1 MPDVL
6 RTLGATV
13 LTFGIAGFGVV
24 RLMLPAALRDYEL
37 LWVLP
42 TGGCVLGL
50 ALTVL
55 GFAAVPYPA
64 ALAVVLAAG
73 LALGAYAVRRRGW
86 PVMPA
91 AGVAWGAL
99 LAVLIMGVTLV
110 PMLTE
115 LRYVAPTG
123 TGSDAHVATGV
134 AQFLKH
140 SYPTSVN
147 VSQPIN
153 QMQPTWQSKYPIY
166 YAFAAV
172 SSVSGLATW
181 QVLPTLAA
189 AMLGLAAFGLFLVA
203 RQVLRAPVAVSL
215 AAMAVAALDREAL
228 HTVMNPYF
236 NQTWGFF
243 AMPFT
248 LVSAWWL
255 VQPGI
260 SRSART
266 GLGVLLVLFGLVLV
280 LAYPLAAPIPIVP
293 IAVFLWDA
301 RRRRIKSGERVV
313 RLADFYRGR
322 RSLVWMIP
330 VGVLLAIPIAGAI
343 DKGVAAAKVL
353 LPGHSLLPWSGD
365 LTHYIPFDRFLSLPN
380 SPASLILVA
389 GVLALAVVGLWRQ
402 PRALSWGLGGL
413 LALGLLIAIYLRQR
427 AYGWYFEFK
436 LLAFIGPLL
445 LLIAVVGAGR
455 LRRAAIPCI
464 AVLAVCTAGSLVAE
478 LKATGF
484 QLGKP
489 TIHLSSWAR
498 SVPDGASIR
507 LDMPPPDQLWAAY
520 FLAARPLCS
529 QLPLLGNRL
538 PARPHL
544 AQGGLHRGLQRL
556 APSPRRA
563 RVAAQGRTRV
573 FALPGEPRRARRRPL
588 LPATPRPHLQRRRA
602 QPVLKSP
609 HAAPSRR
616 SRKANSQCPDTSRR
630 GRAAA
635 APARARSARPPRSGP
650 VPRG

>member
-1 MPDVL
+1 MAFAALVLHFDHSPLYKALKPMPDVL
-6 RTLGATV
+6 RTLGATA
-13 LTFGIAGFGVV
+13 LTYGIAGFGVV
-24 RLMLPAALRDYEL
+24 RLLLPAALQDYEL

-55 GFAAVPYPA
+55 GFAAVPYPV
-64 ALAVVLAAG
+64 ALALTLAAG
-73 LALGAYAVRRRGW
+73 LALSGYAVRRRGW
-86 PVMPA
+86 PGAPA
-91 AGVAWGAL
+91 TRLAWPAL
-99 LAVLIMGVTLV
+99 LAVLIMGVTLM

-181 QVLPTLAA
+181 QVLPALAA

-203 RQVLRAPVAVSL
+203 RKVLRAPVAISL

-248 LVSAWWL
+248 LVTAWWL

-260 SRSART
+260 GRAAR
-266 GLGVLLVLFGLVLV
+266 GALGVLLLLFGLVLV

-301 RRRRIKSGERVV
+301 RRRRIKSGERVM
-313 RLADFYRGR
+313 RLSDFYRGR
-322 RSLVWMIP
+322 RSLLWMVP
-330 VGVLLAIPIAGAI
+330 LAVLLAIPIAGAI

-380 SPASLILVA
+380 SPASLVLVA

-455 LRRAAIPCI
+455 LRRAAVPCI
-464 AVLAVCTAGSLVAE
+464 AVLAVLSAGSLVAE
-478 LKATGF
+478 VEATGF
-484 QLGKP
+484 QLGRP
-489 TIHLSSWAR
+489 TIQLSSWAQ
-498 SVPDGASIR
+498 SVPEGASIR

-520 FLAARPLCS
+520 FLSARPLCS
-529 QLPLLGNRL
+529 QVPLLGTDY
-538 PARPHL
+538 PHV
-544 AQGGLHRGLQRL
+544 
-556 APSPRRA
+556 PI
-563 RVAAQGRTRV
+563 
-573 FALPGEPRRARRRPL
+573 
-588 LPATPRPHLQRRRA
+588 
-602 QPVLKSP
+602 
-609 HAAPSRR
+609 
-616 SRKANSQCPDTSRR
+616 SRKADYIVSYNGWP
-630 GRAAA
+630 
-635 APARARSARPPRSGP
+635 RPPDAVGSPLKVEPGYSLYRENAA
-650 VPRG
+650 VPGVDRCSQRRLDRIYGGAGHSPL